1 MSVMLLVSFAS
12 ALTVICLQVE
22 TSFLPL
28 PKCQLPTA
36 VHLFSAYLIGFVKV
50 SYVIGH
56 QNVS

>member
-36 VHLFSAYLIGFVKV
+36 VHLFSAYL
-50 SYVIGH
+50 
-56 QNVS
+56 QETCE